1 MTRYNADL
9 DAIKGLRAAL
19 ETFAARQSDALGATE
34 NEIILT
40 VTLLEQAEQDWRYQV
55 EQRQQEL
62 RNCYAM
68 NFITGI
74 DCSAEAAALREAEE
88 KLSKITRMRAR
99 VQDALVEYRTAGEH
113 FSSVLENELP
123 HARAYL
129 NDRIAA
135 LETYA
140 ATLVSQ
146 ANSAPTPASP
156 AISNDPP
163 IVARRAAGASAPP
176 ENPAG
181 HRGDAERK
189 G

>member
-19 ETFAARQSDALGATE
+19 ETFAARQSDALAAAE
-34 NEIILT
+34 NEIIAT
-40 VTLLEQAEQDWRYQV
+40 VTLLEQAKEDWRYRV

-62 RNCYAM
+62 RNCYAV
-68 NFITGI
+68 NFVTGI
-74 DCSAEAAALREAEE
+74 DCYAEATALHEAEK
-88 KLSKITRMRAR
+88 KLSGITHMHAR
-99 VQDALVEYRTAGEH
+99 VQEALVEYRTASER
-113 FSSVLENELP
+113 FSSALENELP

-135 LETYA
+135 LEAYA
-140 ATLVSQ
+140 ATLISP
-146 ANSAPTPASP
+146 ANSAPS
-156 AISNDPP
+156 
-163 IVARRAAGASAPP
+163 

-181 HRGDAERK
+181 NRGDADRK

>member
-9 DAIKGLRAAL
+9 DAIKGLRTAL
-19 ETFAARQSDALGATE
+19 ETFAARQSDALGAAE
-34 NEIILT
+34 NEIIAT
-40 VTLLEQAEQDWRYQV
+40 VTLLEQAKEDWRYRV

-62 RNCYAM
+62 RNCYAV
-68 NFITGI
+68 NFVTGI

-88 KLSKITRMRAR
+88 KLSAITRMHAQ
-99 VQDALVEYRTAGEH
+99 VQEALVEYRTASKR
-113 FSSVLENELP
+113 FSSMLENELP

-135 LETYA
+135 LEAYA

-146 ANSAPTPASP
+146 AN
-156 AISNDPP
+156 
-163 IVARRAAGASAPP
+163 SAPP

>member
-19 ETFAARQSDALGATE
+19 ETFTARQSDAFNTAE
-34 NEIILT
+34 NEIIVT
-40 VTLLEQAEQDWRYQV
+40 ITLLEQAKEDWRYKV

-62 RNCYAM
+62 RNCYAV
-68 NFITGI
+68 NFVTGI
-74 DCSAEAAALREAEE
+74 DCSAEAAALRDAEK
-88 KLSKITRMRAR
+88 KLSEITHMHAQ
-99 VQDALVEYRTAGEH
+99 VQDVLVEYRTASAR

-123 HARAYL
+123 HACAYL

-135 LETYA
+135 LEAYA
-140 ATLVSQ
+140 ATL
-146 ANSAPTPASP
+146 ASP
-156 AISNDPP
+156 ANSTS
-163 IVARRAAGASAPP
+163 R

-181 HRGDAERK
+181 NRGDAERK